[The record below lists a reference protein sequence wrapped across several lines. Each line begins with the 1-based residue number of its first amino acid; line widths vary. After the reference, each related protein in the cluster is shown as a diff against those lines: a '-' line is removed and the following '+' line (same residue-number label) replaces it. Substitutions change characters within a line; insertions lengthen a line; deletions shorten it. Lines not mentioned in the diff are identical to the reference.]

1 MALLEAP
8 VILLKKIEGLRFL
21 ALAGAIGI
29 LVFIVS
35 FVGFFVQSAS
45 SGDPSDQPAGDMRLL
60 PRDWFKAA
68 AAVPN
73 IIGALAYQTNMF
85 PIFKGM
91 EKPGDSR
98 MAAAIAVSLA
108 FCTSSYLLVGILGYY
123 YVGDTVGANF
133 LNSLPTKNC
142 PLSTTAPSNSP
153 TYSRSFSPFRLCS
166 SAAGTTSSLFPNC
179 CSKTIAIS
187 HGRANGCLAAA
198 RTKAHPSTP
207 IRTKG
212 GRVLNR

>member
-29 LVFIVS
+29 LIFIVS
-35 FVGFFVQSAS
+35 FAGFFVQSAS
-45 SGDPSDQPAGDMRLL
+45 SGDPLDKPAGDMRLL

-133 LNSLPTKNC
+133 LNSLSYQKLPTFYYCTIKLSYLLSLFFAI
-142 PLSTTAPSNSP
+142 PLMFFGGRNNLIALSQLLLQTNRNQPRKSK
-153 TYSRSFSPFRLCS
+153 RLSCGS
-166 SAAGTTSSLFPNC
+166 QNESSSLN
-179 CSKTIAIS
+179 AD
-187 HGRANGCLAAA
+187 
-198 RTKAHPSTP
+198 
-207 IRTKG
+207 
-212 GRVLNR
+212 